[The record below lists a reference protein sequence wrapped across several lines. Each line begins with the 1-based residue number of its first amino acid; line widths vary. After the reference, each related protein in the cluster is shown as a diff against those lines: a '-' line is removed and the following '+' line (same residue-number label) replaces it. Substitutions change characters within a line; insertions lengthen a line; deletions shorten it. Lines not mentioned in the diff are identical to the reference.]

1 MNVPARSWWKDPL
14 VGFALVGTALH
25 LLLPADAPS
34 TPKPDAPASRTVLVD
49 DARRNQVRADWAQE
63 MGRAPSEAELHAA
76 IGAWVK
82 REVRVREA
90 IRLGLDEADPVI
102 RARLADKMAFVAT
115 STEPAALPTEAELR
129 TLHAQHPERYQR
141 PTRITLRQVFTGPD
155 AQAAERIRLEWTSG
169 ADPRELHVLDPPGG
183 PVLRGRTPE
192 RLAERYG
199 TPFAEALD
207 RLEPGVP
214 TLIESSAGWHV
225 VAVESVDRAG
235 ALPFETVRDRVALH
249 WQVLRRHEVAA
260 RADARLL
267 ETYEVVGWS
276 P

>member
-14 VGFALVGTALH
+14 VGFALIGTALH
-25 LLLPADAPS
+25 LLLPADAPP
-34 TPKPDAPASRTVLVD
+34 TPKTDAPASRTVLVD

-63 MGRAPSEAELHAA
+63 MGRPPSEAELHAA

-115 STEPAALPTEAELR
+115 STEPAASPTEAELR
-129 TLHAQHPERYQR
+129 ILHAQHPERYQR

-155 AQAAERIRLEWTSG
+155 DDERIRQDGFLDRS
-169 ADPRELHVLDPPGG
+169 RELHLLDPQVTRSARSHP
-183 PVLRGRTPE
+183 RA
-192 RLAERYG
+192 LAERYG
-199 TPFAEALD
+199 TPFADALD
-207 RLEPGVP
+207 RLETAAP
-214 TLIESSAGWHV
+214 TLVESTAGWHV
-225 VAVESVDRAG
+225 VAVESVDRGG
-235 ALPFETVRDRVALH
+235 ALPFETVRERVALH
-249 WQVLRRHEVAA
+249 WQALRRHEVAA

-267 ETYEVVGWS
+267 EAYEVVGWS

>member
-1 MNVPARSWWKDPL
+1 MKEPARPWWQDPL
-14 VGFALVGTALH
+14 VGFALVGAALH
-25 LLLPADAPS
+25 LLLPVDPAP
-34 TPKPDAPASRTVLVD
+34 PLEPDASVSRTLLID
-49 DARRNQVRADWAQE
+49 DARRNQVRADWTQE
-63 MGRAPSEAELHAA
+63 MGRPPSEQELHAA

-115 STEPAALPTEAELR
+115 STEPVDPPTESELR
-129 TLHAQHPERYQR
+129 ALHAQHPERYRR
-141 PTRITLRQVFTGPD
+141 PTRITIRQVFTGSD
-155 AQAAERIRLEWTSG
+155 AQAAERIRLEWTAG

-199 TPFAEALD
+199 DSFADALES
-207 RLEPGVP
+207 LEPGAP
-214 TLIESSAGWHV
+214 TLVESTAGWHV
-225 VAVESVDRAG
+225 VAIESVDRG
-235 ALPFETVRDRVALH
+235 GERPFEAVRDRVALH
-249 WQVLRRHEVAA
+249 WQALRRHEVTA

-267 ETYEVVGWS
+267 EAYEVVGWS